1 MHKHESASQLQQ
13 SVSNQLCYLS
23 TPLVFNR
30 ILTFKLITLINIF
43 RHLCSQT
50 LTDVIVREGLKSP
63 LVLIALLL
71 ILAGWKA
78 DAFEQYIRQRGVI
91 WLCLPICQILTMV
104 GWLMICWIGFTVFN
118 PYHKLIKTCF
128 TVHTCCVITTC
139 HFKQIIIILWP
150 GFTVRA

>member
-30 ILTFKLITLINIF
+30 ILTFKSITLINIF

-71 ILAGWKA
+71 ILAGWNA
-78 DAFEQYIRQRGVI
+78 HAFEQYIRQRGVI

-104 GWLMICWIGFTVFN
+104 GWLMIGGIDFTVFN
-118 PYHKLIKTCF
+118 PYHTLITTCY
-128 TVHTCCVITTC
+128 TVHTPVLYNCIHVD
-139 HFKQIIIILWP
+139 
-150 GFTVRA
+150 TVL